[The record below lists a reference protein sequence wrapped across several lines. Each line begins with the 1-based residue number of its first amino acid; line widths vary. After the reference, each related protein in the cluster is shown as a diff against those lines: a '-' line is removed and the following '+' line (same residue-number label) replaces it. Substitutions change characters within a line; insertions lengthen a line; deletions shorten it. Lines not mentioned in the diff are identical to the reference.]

1 MHHGLKKLFFLFSF
15 VMSQKKCTFATLFG
29 FEAFC
34 LRENA
39 RGIAQLVAFLVWDQ
53 AVACSSHA
61 APTQALF
68 GKSSRGIAQLVA
80 FLVWDQA
87 VACSSHAAPTTPEG
101 CEGWNFVLSLFSFFF
116 SNINSS
122 QYDERL
128 ERPVGRGILHQPR
141 L

>member
-1 MHHGLKKLFFLFSF
+1 
-15 VMSQKKCTFATLFG
+15 MSQKKCTFATLFG
-29 FEAFC
+29 FEASC

-61 APTQALF
+61 APTQSLF

-101 CEGWNFVLSLFSFFF
+101 CEGWNFVLSLFYLPFLEYQYF
-116 SNINSS
+116 SI
-122 QYDERL
+122 
-128 ERPVGRGILHQPR
+128 
-141 L
+141 